1 MTEIPSAAIRSH
13 WIEHARDGVEGGEAP
28 DARALAILEASQNLA
43 PLARSQAE
51 KESLARLT
59 RAALRMA
66 SVRDDD
72 LRRRDILVDVTRAWK
87 AFTHAWESEVS
98 DA

>member
-1 MTEIPSAAIRSH
+1 
-13 WIEHARDGVEGGEAP
+13 
-28 DARALAILEASQNLA
+28 
-43 PLARSQAE
+43 
-51 KESLARLT
+51 
-59 RAALRMA
+59 MA